1 MADAFLVAHMQANSP
16 EKPDSDE
23 ALRELIMKTLV
34 DMVSK
39 LMYYDRKEDE
49 ELPLGAIE
57 DAVERGVITHTEMMA
72 KFYEEIRDAG

>member
-72 KFYEEIRDAG
+72 KFYEEIRDAK